1 MGNDLGVIMA
11 NIVDAIKEI
20 GTSNSWELIGEPATE
35 AEFNANFTN
44 HDSSNPITWT
54 EAKTKLDELNA

>member
-1 MGNDLGVIMA
+1 MA

-20 GTSNSWELIGEPATE
+20 GTSKHWELIGEPTTE
-35 AEFNANFTN
+35 AEFDTNFTN

-54 EAKTKLDELNA
+54 EVKVKLDELNG